1 MPKEYENKSI
11 HNKCFLESISN
22 DYPEDYFD
30 WKVTVQFYACLH
42 NCYCVLQAQSY
53 EIIQS
58 HSDNI
63 KNLKKI
69 NPTLSRK
76 LYTLFKNSRQSR
88 YDGFMRDDAMLRI
101 NKMNFN
107 EGKRL
112 TSDIESECLKYYP
125 VAI

>member
-11 HNKCFLESISN
+11 HNKDFLDSISN
-22 DYPEDYFD
+22 DYPDDYFD
-30 WKVTVQFYACLH
+30 WKVTVQFYTSLH
-42 NCYCVLQAQSY
+42 RCYCVLQTK
-53 EIIQS
+53 EFDIIQN
-58 HSDNI
+58 HTENI

-76 LYTLFKNSRQSR
+76 LYTLYKNSRQSR

-101 NKMNFN
+101 NKMNF
-107 EGKRL
+107 ESGTRL
-112 TSDIESECLKYYP
+112 ISDIESECLKYYP